1 MSVSLGTGAAL
12 VAVVCKVPLLCEA
25 LASSFEGIGDIR
37 SFPGDLEDTDGLLRS
52 LRPDAVVVD
61 TRPQAAA
68 AEPFAR
74 DTHTPLVHV
83 LLREQKLRV
92 LRRGDWEV
100 LEQEDASPEAIRNVL
115 VAGIYGKRQPA

>member
-1 MSVSLGTGAAL
+1 MSVSHGTREAL
-12 VAVVCKVPLLCEA
+12 VAVVCRVPLLCEA

-52 LRPDAVVVD
+52 LQPDAVVVD
-61 TRPQAAA
+61 TRPQATA

-92 LRRGDWEV
+92 LRSGDWEV
-100 LEQEDASPEAIRNVL
+100 LQHEDASPEAIRNVL
-115 VAGIYGKRQPA
+115 VAGIFGRQPA